1 MHFVTKNYLK
11 NNRYHIT
18 KHPLITEYT
27 NTNLY
32 FSCQMG
38 SNYRIERENWILF
51 DACTEAF

>member
-38 SNYRIERENWILF
+38 SNYRIERENRILF